1 MTSILKVLG
10 ALVLAIVAVGAA
22 LLIGMRAKFTP
33 VVNAVK
39 QVNKRFLNPMQM
51 KTAGQPGAYAGI
63 IEHIGRTSGKRYE
76 TPIGPFPIDDGF
88 LVALPYGSSPDWL
101 KNLMAAGHATVRYE
115 GGTYTV
121 DQPEVVPIDSVLD
134 QLPKDEQRPLTMFNV
149 KDILRLHAV
158 PNPKH

>member
-63 IEHIGRTSGKRYE
+63 IEHVGRTSGKHYE
-76 TPIGPFPIDDGF
+76 TPIGPFPIHDGF
-88 LVALPYGSSPDWL
+88 LVALPYGIVTRLAQERDGGGPRHHPATKVGPTPSTSP
-101 KNLMAAGHATVRYE
+101 RSIS
-115 GGTYTV
+115 
-121 DQPEVVPIDSVLD
+121 IDS
-134 QLPKDEQRPLTMFNV
+134 ECSTSSRRMSN
-149 KDILRLHAV
+149 AS
-158 PNPKH
+158 